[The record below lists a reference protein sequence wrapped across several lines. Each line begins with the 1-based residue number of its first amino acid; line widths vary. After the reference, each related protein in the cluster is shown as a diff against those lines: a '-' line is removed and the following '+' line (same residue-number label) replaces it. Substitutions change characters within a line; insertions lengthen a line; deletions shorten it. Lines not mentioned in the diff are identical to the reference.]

1 MSNINKKIVDPV
13 FDEIGHYFGFIPPV
27 FMAVQADFNLL
38 DALWQQTRS
47 TYINNPLPP
56 VLKEKFF
63 LYISYSCDIPYDLR
77 SHCILLNKYGIAEH
91 EIMALLQTPLPTV
104 EQIDQHLQ
112 QLHTI
117 SETLDSW
124 PKNGTSLE
132 PIFFSCIVH
141 LFLQHTRASS
151 KCRKELQ
158 RLLGEHYMFLV
169 ALFNYIHTC
178 HRWIESNPEL
188 YKKKDEQIMNHFDAA
203 FGTSTR
209 LHTVINEQFEHASQL
224 HQQSNLSSL
233 ASRHGKIEPAQ
244 VSPEAEQ
251 HMNDFLGLA
260 AHEIK
265 TPITTIK
272 GTIQILLRTIARERQ
287 KTCISPEEYI
297 RTIEVVQRL
306 LTRADNQV
314 RRLTHLIN
322 DIVYISRIQDKKLD
336 PRLERMDINSIVRE
350 VVQQQRQISPRRT
363 IQASDAAM
371 PVFVLID
378 RNHIGQVIMNYL
390 SNALKYSSEEQP
402 VEVSLNVEGPKV
414 RIAVHD
420 HGPGITKED
429 QQHIWERFYR
439 VQHTEVLSGSGV
451 GFGLGLYISRSI
463 IEKHNGEIG
472 VESTPGQGTTFW
484 FSLAQVE

>member
-1 MSNINKKIVDPV
+1 MSNLDKKLVNPV
-13 FDEIGHYFGFIPPV
+13 FDEIRHYFGFIPPV
-27 FMAVQADFNLL
+27 FMAVQADPDLL

-77 SHCILLNKYGIAEH
+77 SHCILLNRYGVAEH
-91 EIMALLQTPLPTV
+91 EIITLLQTPLPTG

-117 SETLDSW
+117 SQALDSW
-124 PKNGTSLE
+124 PNDDPKLE
-132 PIFFSCIVH
+132 LIFFSCIIH
-141 LFLQHTRASS
+141 LFLQHTHASS
-151 KCRKELQ
+151 RCHKELR
-158 RLLGEHYMFLV
+158 RLLGKHYTFLV

-178 HRWIESNPEL
+178 HRWIGSSPEL
-188 YKKKDEQIMNHFDAA
+188 YQEKDEQIMDCFDAA

-209 LHTVINEQFEHASQL
+209 LHTVINEQFEHASQQ
-224 HQQSNLSSL
+224 HQQSDPGPL
-233 ASRHGKIEPAQ
+233 ASKHGKAEPAQ
-244 VSPEAEQ
+244 VSPEAER
-251 HMNDFLGLA
+251 HMNDFLGLT
-260 AHEIK
+260 AHELK

-287 KTCISPEEYI
+287 KTSISLEEYM
-297 RTIEVVQRL
+297 RTMEVVQHL

-336 PRLERMDINSIVRE
+336 SSLERIDINSVVKE

-363 IQASDAAM
+363 IQAPDSAM
-371 PVFVLID
+371 SVFVLMD
-378 RNHIGQVIMNYL
+378 RNHIEQVIMNYL

-402 VEVSLNVEGPKV
+402 VEVSLDMEGARV

-420 HGPGITKED
+420 RGPGITKED

-472 VESTPGQGTTFW
+472 VESTPGEGTTFW
-484 FSLAQVE
+484 FSLAQAE